1 MPGLSPEDRHSLNTY
16 ASFFNT
22 LFEETQM
29 FDVDEIVAA
38 VDEASDNKNRI
49 NEEVLVTQ
57 KEISE
62 LEIAIEK
69 EKKQMQALRQ
79 LSPAEAEKLREV
91 HKLEDEISRNE
102 ETIRNYDKK
111 TVSISTSISSF
122 KVVT

>member
-1 MPGLSPEDRHSLNTY
+1 
-16 ASFFNT
+16 
-22 LFEETQM
+22 M

>member
-1 MPGLSPEDRHSLNTY
+1 MPGLSPEDRHALNTY

-62 LEIAIEK
+62 LEIAIEE